1 MMNNNEEGFYKIIYE
16 TEPIGKEK
24 ITLKLFSLDLD
35 AFNRN
40 ETNTIPFKEEVKYIE
55 YNNNNYNEVVNDIAF
70 RINCH
75 LIQQYDEMKSFIENN
90 EENKRVA
97 NTMITYTE
105 NTSKDFIP
113 KSKIKDTIDKLFEV
127 NKELHMKGKNVDN
140 LIYYT
145 IDVLKSLLKE
155 E

>member
-1 MMNNNEEGFYKIIYE
+1 MNNNEEGFYKIIYE
-16 TEPIGKEK
+16 TMPIGKER

-35 AFNRN
+35 AFDRN
-40 ETNTIPFKEEVKYIE
+40 ETNTIPFKEEVKNIE
-55 YNNNNYNEVVNDIAF
+55 YNNNNYNEVINDIAF

-75 LIQQYDEMKSFIENN
+75 LIQQYNEMKSFLENN
-90 EENKRVA
+90 EEIKRVA

-105 NTSKDFIP
+105 NTSKDFIS
-113 KSKIKDTIDKLFEV
+113 KSKIKDKIDKLFEV